1 MALTQSAAGR
11 HDLVWVID
19 SATAELGPLLRLLQ
33 RLGPVVDVAGLDGPA
48 AAAALG
54 RERPTGI
61 TTFSDELIVPTARL
75 AARLGLPYP
84 EPAVAER
91 LVDKAAQRSAL
102 AAAGISVPERWLVP
116 AAASGGAVAAIARRV
131 RYPAVLKPCVGQ
143 GSRNV
148 LAVPDEDGLRS
159 ALTVLGGEL
168 RDYPVLVEEYLP
180 DAAVVDPDFA
190 SYLSVESVVFER
202 RVVHLAT
209 NGRFPTVA
217 PFRETGFFIP
227 AELPAEV
234 ENDVLA
240 LVEASVAALGVERG
254 VLHTEVKLTPAG
266 PRLIEVNGRP
276 GGGVAEMLGS
286 VGEVDLFRIALD
298 VAAGTFEPPALPL
311 PLDRVAYLFYVHAP
325 DAPATVTSVEGLEEL
340 GQAPGVEAVFLNRPP
355 GTVVDWRDGNHGYVY
370 SVRGVVEDHDALR
383 AFARTLPQ
391 RVRVE
396 VDPDAVLASAGN

>member
-1 MALTQSAAGR
+1 
-11 HDLVWVID
+11 
-19 SATAELGPLLRLLQ
+19 
-33 RLGPVVDVAGLDGPA
+33 
-48 AAAALG
+48 
-54 RERPTGI
+54 
-61 TTFSDELIVPTARL
+61 
-75 AARLGLPYP
+75 
-84 EPAVAER
+84 
-91 LVDKAAQRSAL
+91 
-102 AAAGISVPERWLVP
+102 
-116 AAASGGAVAAIARRV
+116 
-131 RYPAVLKPCVGQ
+131 
-143 GSRNV
+143 
-148 LAVPDEDGLRS
+148 
-159 ALTVLGGEL
+159 
-168 RDYPVLVEEYLP
+168 
-180 DAAVVDPDFA
+180 
-190 SYLSVESVVFER
+190 
-202 RVVHLAT
+202 
-209 NGRFPTVA
+209 
-217 PFRETGFFIP
+217 
-227 AELPAEV
+227 V

-286 VGEVDLFRIALD
+286 VGEVDLFRIAPD